1 MICVTTRFRV
11 RHAWL
16 LIPLYLR
23 YQGLRRDLALAPGLI
38 RYAFLVQSPVACCT
52 VSIWESEEAL
62 VAFSNVRGHIQAVR
76 WAKRWCRDIWSA
88 YWHVDAV
95 SAYAHEW
102 RGQGTGRGQWP
113 VLLPHPE
120 YSWRLVER
128 PQAEVAHR

>member
-11 RHAWL
+11 RRAWL
-16 LIPLYLR
+16 LIPLYLTYR
-23 YQGLRRDLALAPGLI
+23 GLRRDLALAPGLI

-52 VSIWESEEAL
+52 MSIWESEEAL
-62 VAFSNVRGHIQAVR
+62 VAFSNVRRHIQAVR

-88 YWHVDAV
+88 YWHADAV

-113 VLLPHPE
+113 VLVPHPK
-120 YSWRLVER
+120 SPWRLVER
-128 PQAEVAHR
+128 PRAEVAHR